1 MVMDN
6 EDLRKLS
13 RQGGKKKRGITDEI
27 AVMSF

>member
-13 RQGGKKKRGITDEI
+13 RQGGKQRGITDEI